1 MRACGGRSSSR
12 SDRKPSEL
20 PSISVRLVCK
30 TWTKADER
38 LSGFRKE
45 NSRFIT
51 FENPLENEIVKLN
64 PEQSDQPVVRQ
75 ADTDEQLL
83 ALWLHGRSKGTQVV
97 YAAASEDFLGLVA
110 KPLNQITLGD
120 IQGYADQLAQQS
132 LRPATRTRK
141 LATVKS
147 LFAFAHR
154 LGYLPFD
161 VARPLHLPGIK
172 DCLAERIL
180 DEGEVQRMLALEPNP
195 RNQVLLTLLYAAGLR
210 VSEICGLKWA
220 DLQAR
225 SDGGQITVFGKGEK
239 TRAILLPAS
248 VWSKLIG
255 LCGDAG
261 DDQPVFR
268 SRKRGH
274 LRPVQVWRIVLKAA
288 QRAGIS
294 KAVSTHWLRHA
305 HASHALDRGAPISLV
320 QATLG
325 HSSVATTGRYLHAR
339 PADSSSKY
347 LPI

>member
-1 MRACGGRSSSR
+1 MENPITKLDSVQ
-12 SDRKPSEL
+12 PSE
-20 PSISVRLVCK
+20 
-30 TWTKADER
+30 
-38 LSGFRKE
+38 
-45 NSRFIT
+45 
-51 FENPLENEIVKLN
+51 
-64 PEQSDQPVVRQ
+64 PVVRQ

-83 ALWLHGRSKGTQVV
+83 ALWLHGRSKGTRTV
-97 YAAASEDFLGLVA
+97 YAAAAEEFLARVA
-110 KPLNQITLGD
+110 KPLHQITLGD
-120 IQGYADQLAQQS
+120 LQSFADRLEQQA

-161 VARPLHLPGIK
+161 IARPLHLPGIK

-225 SDGGQITVFGKGEK
+225 IGGGQITVFGKGEK
-239 TRAILLPAS
+239 TRAILLPNS
-248 VWSKLIG
+248 VWTKLIELRG
-255 LCGDAG
+255 EAA

-268 SRKRGH
+268 SRKKGH
-274 LRPVQVWRIVLKAA
+274 LRPVQVWRIVGKSAG
-288 QRAGIS
+288 RAGIS
-294 KAVSTHWLRHA
+294 KAVSCHWLRHA

-339 PADSSSKY
+339 PSDSLSKY
-347 LPI
+347 LPL